1 MCEATNHCYKTS
13 ISFITVF
20 MDLILI
26 DVTNKSSKVMAYVS
40 TVLVGS
46 IFKVSNK

>member
-1 MCEATNHCYKTS
+1 MN
-13 ISFITVF
+13 
-20 MDLILI
+20 LILI

-46 IFKVSNK
+46 IFKMFNK